1 MSCRTAMFFRP
12 GYTKAKMGIKLSKID
27 PLIRIKTKNLKF
39 FWGKNL
45 YKEKLPKMLFLA
57 VFGGRL
63 VLFLLNG
70 SDYSPEMLHLNWS
83 EVDKQV
89 YEKKI
94 FGSGL
99 LDTQNSQKS
108 KKNLYTL
115 LFWHVW
121 SAHFSVQWLQT
132 SWEGSWQHAISAER
146 GWVWLKSAK

>member
-1 MSCRTAMFFRP
+1 M
-12 GYTKAKMGIKLSKID
+12 
-27 PLIRIKTKNLKF
+27 
-39 FWGKNL
+39 

-115 LFWHVW
+115 LF
-121 SAHFSVQWLQT
+121 
-132 SWEGSWQHAISAER
+132 
-146 GWVWLKSAK
+146 